1 MPSVRVSAREVDG
14 WLAELGIDPVERGER
29 DGIVSWDLV
38 LDGRRRR
45 DIRLTL
51 ILDPQLALV
60 GWVHFAPPLA
70 DSFRKSYR
78 QFLRWNDELPFVKF
92 VLSEDERPVLSAELP
107 VSTVDGHA
115 AGLMLAR
122 LIGVCDLLLDESAHW
137 LWPGAKA
144 APEPKGPGGNERLLE
159 RYAVELAE
167 LSAPAES
174 QAGAMGD
181 EAP

>member
-1 MPSVRVSAREVDG
+1 MDG
-14 WLAELGIDPVERGER
+14 WLAELGVVPVERSER

-51 ILDPQLALV
+51 ILEPQLALV

-92 VLSEDERPVLSAELP
+92 ALSADERPVLSAELP
-107 VSTVDGHA
+107 VATLDQDA

-122 LIGVCDLLLDESAHW
+122 LVGVCDLLLDESMHW

-144 APEPKGPGGNERLLE
+144 APEPKHGGRNDRLLD
-159 RYAVELAE
+159 RYATE
-167 LSAPAES
+167 LSELVAPVDVGATES
-174 QAGAMGD
+174 
-181 EAP
+181 P

>member
-1 MPSVRVSAREVDG
+1 MGFLIAPIERE
-14 WLAELGIDPVERGER
+14 ERH
-29 DGIVSWDLV
+29 GIVSWDLL

-51 ILDPQLALV
+51 ILEPDLALV
-60 GWVHFAPPLA
+60 GWIHFAPPLA

-92 VLSEDERPVLSAELP
+92 ALSADERPVLSAELP
-107 VSTVDGHA
+107 AATVGEET

-122 LIGVCDLLLDESAHW
+122 LIGVCDLLLDESVHW

-144 APEPKGPGGNERLLE
+144 APSADGPGRNDVLLD
-159 RYAVELAE
+159 RYADELAE
-167 LSAPAES
+167 LWPEPEGDFELESEGEAE
-174 QAGAMGD
+174 AG
-181 EAP
+181 